1 MAGAN
6 PAPGPDSS
14 GSLPPR
20 LDTLD
25 AWLCPS
31 CGRSNRA
38 ALEYCAGCG
47 SPPHRGQFRRAPL
60 PAAGPARAT
69 KTADAKNRRR
79 ARRIVL
85 LGAWLL
91 FFPAWLGL
99 GWLLLRTLQTWRWS
113 WSGAVSLAGLL
124 FFWIAAAMILWRV
137 TWSQI
142 PPRPAA
148 GRQ

>member
-1 MAGAN
+1 M
-6 PAPGPDSS
+6 
-14 GSLPPR
+14 
-20 LDTLD
+20 
-25 AWLCPS
+25 
-31 CGRSNRA
+31 
-38 ALEYCAGCG
+38 
-47 SPPHRGQFRRAPL
+47 
-60 PAAGPARAT
+60 AT

-99 GWLLLRTLQTWRWS
+99 GWLLLRTLQAWRWS
-113 WSGAVSLAGLL
+113 WSGAASLAGLL